1 MEQSYCFICGS
12 FWRSWKNWVAW
23 LAITMT
29 LWPKGW
35 TCGRPRLQSCYSV
48 CSTGLE
54 AREGLVGRAKWRNKR
69 SHSYRCWAVYSL
81 HISFPRAFVV
91 ETQPCMPQTPH
102 RPLILRTGS
111 KFTVQTRLAFQNSFL
126 LPYSRPD
133 TIHFLALQIF
143 PLLAISSL
151 FPSIHLPSNPFPYL
165 SQTSGLIQEVEVDHF
180 PSSASLLPRLLVRL
194 QEGNESLTAEVSI
207 DR

>member
-12 FWRSWKNWVAW
+12 FWRSWRNWVAW
-23 LAITMT
+23 LAIRMT

-48 CSTGLE
+48 SSTGLE
-54 AREGLVGRAKWRNKR
+54 AREGLVGRAKGRNKR
-69 SHSYRCWAVYSL
+69 SRSYRCWAVYSL
-81 HISFPRAFVV
+81 HISLPRAFVV

-111 KFTVQTRLAFQNSFL
+111 KFSVQTRLAFQNSFL

-133 TIHFLALQIF
+133 NHSFPGFTDLPTLGYFFSF
-143 PLLAISSL
+143 PL
-151 FPSIHLPSNPFPYL
+151 NPPTF
-165 SQTSGLIQEVEVDHF
+165 
-180 PSSASLLPRLLVRL
+180 
-194 QEGNESLTAEVSI
+194 
-207 DR
+207 